1 MTSLPFCSYLK
12 RLAFGLGLLGGLFPA
27 NSPAQAPAW
36 QPIGISGGGG
46 MFTPAIS
53 PEDPNLMMLNCD
65 MSAAYISEDGGRN
78 WRMIGHAQLHSDTA
92 CRPAFHPTDSNVI
105 YASSAERLKRKANE
119 MANGLVAN
127 QAST

>member
-1 MTSLPFCSYLK
+1 MTTL
-12 RLAFGLGLLGGLFPA
+12 R
-27 NSPAQAPAW
+27 N
-36 QPIGISGGGG
+36 
-46 MFTPAIS
+46 T
-53 PEDPNLMMLNCD
+53 NT
-65 MSAAYISEDGGRN
+65 SEDGGRN